1 LGNPSSLLS
10 NSPKFNRNAFFFL
23 PHPAAHYQ
31 FLSWVL
37 HFAPSSEL
45 HKGIALC
52 AAKIPKWMHSFR
64 LLSFRWL
71 ALVGWLKLGDK
82 QPQAEQT
89 TSHSFL
95 LRSLGRHKSQ
105 KSRARRDDKAADS
118 GTKKLL
124 MQQSGML
131 QSAKC

>member
-1 LGNPSSLLS
+1 
-10 NSPKFNRNAFFFL
+10 
-23 PHPAAHYQ
+23 
-31 FLSWVL
+31 
-37 HFAPSSEL
+37 
-45 HKGIALC
+45 
-52 AAKIPKWMHSFR
+52 MHSFR